1 MRLSGYA
8 TALAFTGAIGAGWA
22 TSYAGD
28 LVVHQ
33 LDLKFAPGNMIV
45 KVGDT
50 VTFTNDDTMFHNV
63 FSLSDAK
70 SFDLGMFAKGH
81 SKDVVFDKA
90 GTVEVEC
97 AIHPMMKMTIEV
109 EG

>member
-1 MRLSGYA
+1 MRLSSFA
-8 TALAFTGAIGAGWA
+8 TALALAGAMGAGWA

-33 LDLKFAPGNMIV
+33 QDLKFAPGIMTV

-70 SFDLGMFAKGH
+70 SFDLGMFATGH
-81 SKDVVFDKA
+81 SKNVVFDKA

-109 EG
+109 KA